1 MNKDN
6 TYMFKRIRKKIS
18 TYMSKVEQVIEAYL
32 EATGLSPKELSA
44 VQLVQQKGAQ
54 TKGGKKLEKELVT
67 ATKKQ
72 DKNATSAA
80 RKVAKQ
86 NRLS

>member
-1 MNKDN
+1 
-6 TYMFKRIRKKIS
+6 
-18 TYMSKVEQVIEAYL
+18 MSKVEQVIEAYL
-32 EATGLSPKELSA
+32 EATGLTPKELGA
-44 VQLVQQKGAQ
+44 VRNVQHNGPQ

-72 DKNATSAA
+72 NKNATSAA

-86 NRLS
+86 NRQS